1 MSIGKKYNVIG
12 LMSGTSI
19 DGIDCSFM
27 TTDGDNLV
35 SIKFEKTYKYSQ
47 NYRNKLKKIIKDF
60 NKKRLTNIKQYLKN
74 KEEIVTNKFIQIIK
88 KFTKEYN
95 IKYSSIDYIGI
106 SGQTVFHDPKNKK
119 TIQLGSCKKIH
130 KNLKL
135 KIVGNFRENDI
146 KNGGQGAP
154 IAVFYHN
161 YILKNFAPSSV
172 ILNLGG
178 IGNISFINKEKLIA
192 FDVGCGNAL
201 IDDLMFHFYKKNYD
215 KGGKIAFKGKINQ
228 KLIVKYKNDS
238 FFKLQNPKSLDRE
251 YFKKYFNLLKKIKKE
266 DAICTASMMTIEGI
280 LLEIKKLK
288 INFKSLILTGGG
300 RNNLF
305 VVNYLKK
312 IFKSTRKEI
321 ILIDE
326 LNFNG
331 DFLEA
336 QAFAYL
342 AIRCV
347 RKLHL
352 SLPTTTGVKKPISG
366 GLIYQKYII

>member
-1 MSIGKKYNVIG
+1 MSIRKKYNVIG

-19 DGIDCSFM
+19 DGLDCSFL
-27 TTDGDNLV
+27 TTDGENLV
-35 SIKFEKTYKYSQ
+35 SIKFEKTYKYSE
-47 NYRNKLKKIIKDF
+47 NYRNKIKKIIKYF
-60 NKKRLTNIKQYLKN
+60 NNKKLTKINQYLKN

-106 SGQTVFHDPKNKK
+106 SGQTVLHNPRNKK
-119 TIQLGSCKKIH
+119 TIQLGSCKKIQ
-130 KNLKL
+130 KILKL

-146 KNGGQGAP
+146 KNGGQGSP

-161 YILKNFAPSSV
+161 YILKNFLTSSI

-178 IGNISFINKEKLIA
+178 IANISFINKNKLIA
-192 FDVGCGNAL
+192 FDVGPANVL
-201 IDDLMFHFYKKNYD
+201 IDDLMYHFYNKNYD
-215 KGGKIAFKGKINQ
+215 KEGKIAFKGKINQ
-228 KLIVKYKNDS
+228 KIINNYKNDI
-238 FFKLQNPKSLDRE
+238 FFKLKYPKSLDRE
-251 YFKKYFNLLKKIKKE
+251 YFNKYFKKLKRIKKE

-280 LLEIKKLK
+280 LIEIKKLN
-288 INFKSLILTGGG
+288 INFNSLILTGGG

-305 VVNYLKK
+305 IVKNLKK
-312 IFKSTRKEI
+312 IFKSKIKKI
-321 ILIDE
+321 ILVDE

-347 RKLHL
+347 RKLPL

-366 GLIYQKYII
+366 GIVYQ

>member
-1 MSIGKKYNVIG
+1 MSIRKKYNVIG

-19 DGIDCSFM
+19 DGMDCSFV
-27 TTDGDNLV
+27 TTDGENLV
-35 SIKFEKTYKYSQ
+35 SIKFEKTYKYSN
-47 NYRNKLKKIIKDF
+47 NYRNKIKKIIKYLN
-60 NKKRLTNIKQYLKN
+60 NKKLKKTNKYVRDNEKF
-74 KEEIVTNKFIQIIK
+74 VTNKFIQIIK

-106 SGQTVFHDPKNKK
+106 SGQTVFHYPKYKK
-119 TIQLGSCKKIH
+119 SIQLGSCKEINK
-130 KNLKL
+130 KLKL

-161 YILKNFAPSSV
+161 YILKNFLPSA
-172 ILNLGG
+172 IIINLGG
-178 IGNISFINKEKLIA
+178 IANISGIDNKKLIA
-192 FDVGCGNAL
+192 FDVGPANVI
-201 IDDLMFHFYKKNYD
+201 IDDLMYHFYKQNYD
-215 KGGKIAFKGKINQ
+215 KDGQIAFKGKINQ
-228 KLIVKYKNDS
+228 RIINIYKNEK
-238 FFKLQNPKSLDRE
+238 FFKLQYPKSLDRE
-251 YFKKYFNLLKKIKKE
+251 YFKKYSNLLKKIKMK
-266 DAICTASMMTIEGI
+266 DAICTASIMTIEGI
-280 LLEIKKLK
+280 LLGIKILN

-305 VVNYLKK
+305 IVKKLKK
-312 IFKSTRKEI
+312 IFKSKRKQI
-321 ILIDE
+321 ILVDE

-347 RKLHL
+347 RNLPL
-352 SLPTTTGVKKPISG
+352 SIPTTTGVKKPISG
-366 GLIYQKYII
+366 GLIYQ